1 MGFHRRHPY
10 LWWHEIFLSP
20 GGKPMTLA
28 DITLLAFTAC
38 NSLRVLA
45 YVPQIWKASTD
56 KDGAKAIS
64 FSTWSLFLVSHLTT
78 ASYAFVNKGDSNLA
92 YMFLINAVGCA
103 AILAA
108 AAVRRRHYH
117 RKRRADA
124 LAAANVVHFK
134 MRAAA

>member
-1 MGFHRRHPY
+1 
-10 LWWHEIFLSP
+10 
-20 GGKPMTLA
+20 MTLA

-56 KDGAKAIS
+56 QDGAKAIS

-78 ASYAFVNKGDSNLA
+78 ASYAIVNKGDSNLA

-108 AAVRRRHYH
+108 AALRRRHYH
-117 RKRRADA
+117 RKLRADA
-124 LAAANVVHFK
+124 LAPANVVHFK
-134 MRAAA
+134 VRAAA

>member
-1 MGFHRRHPY
+1 MGFHRQRLY
-10 LWWHEIFLSP
+10 LWRHEILISP

-78 ASYAFVNKGDSNLA
+78 ASYAIVNKGDSNLA

-108 AAVRRRHYH
+108 AALRRRHYH
-117 RKRRADA
+117 RKPRADPQ
-124 LAAANVVHFK
+124 AAANVLHFK
-134 MRAAA
+134 VRAAA